1 MYQYNLIVYEN
12 LPQYVTFL
20 EHYEN
25 NIIISF
31 NQEEKY
37 WRLKWD
43 LGKLKKGQE
52 FIINYLV
59 KITSGKPGD
68 IIESTGLAGNIPSS
82 IVRNTIGVNLDN
94 NKMDLI
100 KKNYEELKKKYNG
113 KKLINEIYKE
123 ALNYDMKFDEFD
135 ITNLIN
141 NTKLSSKI
149 YQSIFLNQKNPFY
162 KAVLNNCWSSLRAVN
177 YTYIKGEEEATIY
190 DLKNFAIIKILKEEG
205 IILILI
211 HLKLEIF

>member
-20 EHYEN
+20 GHYEN
-25 NIIISF
+25 NNIISF

-37 WRLKWD
+37 RRLKWD

-100 KKNYEELKKKYNG
+100 KKNYEELKKNTMG
-113 KKLINEIYKE
+113 KN
-123 ALNYDMKFDEFD
+123 
-135 ITNLIN
+135 
-141 NTKLSSKI
+141 
-149 YQSIFLNQKNPFY
+149 
-162 KAVLNNCWSSLRAVN
+162 
-177 YTYIKGEEEATIY
+177 
-190 DLKNFAIIKILKEEG
+190 
-205 IILILI
+205 
-211 HLKLEIF
+211 

>member
-37 WRLKWD
+37 RRLKWD

-68 IIESTGLAGNIPSS
+68 VIES
-82 IVRNTIGVNLDN
+82 
-94 NKMDLI
+94 
-100 KKNYEELKKKYNG
+100 
-113 KKLINEIYKE
+113 NEIYKE

-149 YQSIFLNQKNPFY
+149 YQSIFLNQK
-162 KAVLNNCWSSLRAVN
+162 KS
-177 YTYIKGEEEATIY
+177 
-190 DLKNFAIIKILKEEG
+190 IL
-205 IILILI
+205 
-211 HLKLEIF
+211 